1 MGYLL
6 WKRQDDI
13 DGSDWTTNDGD
24 NGDDNNDGWTS
35 YDPTADAIKWAVVGA
50 VLLILLLWLVGGYYH
65 AQRRMRR
72 GQAPLAYHRVRR
84 EICGIYTG
92 TC

>member
-24 NGDDNNDGWTS
+24 NSDDNNDGWTG

-50 VLLILLLWLVGGYYH
+50 VILILLLWLVGGYYH

-72 GQAPLAYHRVRR
+72 GQAPLAYHRVRT
-84 EICGIYTG
+84 EIGALYTA